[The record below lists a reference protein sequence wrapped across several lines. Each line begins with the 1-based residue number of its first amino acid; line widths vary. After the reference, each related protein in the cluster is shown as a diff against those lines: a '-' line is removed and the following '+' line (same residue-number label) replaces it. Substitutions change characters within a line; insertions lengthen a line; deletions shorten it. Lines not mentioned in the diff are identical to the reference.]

1 MKLFYFFVYNEIKI
15 MIEEITIFGKFA
27 DVDSYN
33 KIIKNEKNTLGYF
46 YLFDKQ
52 VHLFF
57 YPFIAFFFVYLFDC

>member
-1 MKLFYFFVYNEIKI
+1 

-57 YPFIAFFFVYLFDC
+57 YPFITFFFVYLFDC